1 MGALTGANKRLGQLV
16 GLVAL
21 TLGNVQYTLGQ
32 LGIYV
37 AAAIEYP
44 VDGAAAGARFSAI
57 CLMVTRPLLLSEI
70 CIALG
75 DVSFVL
81 EHELTVLEHSFK
93 IPSLL

>member
-37 AAAIEYP
+37 AAAVEYP
-44 VDGAAAGARFSAI
+44 VDGAAAGASFF